1 MLSLVPWFKSLVLFL
16 SNVVFDDDDV
26 VVDEIFGSFCMQIYY
41 WS

>member
-16 SNVVFDDDDV
+16 SNVVFDDDV
-26 VVDEIFGSFCMQIYY
+26 VVDEIFGSFCIQLYN